1 MRWRSVLT
9 GAFLLIS
16 SNIGAQDLDLN
27 SQSDAFFR
35 TKVDPLAKMLPL
47 IMGGFFSGDVGFLNL
62 GQFRLSVHDALNLPS
77 DELSKGI
84 LENVTQIQLPIF
96 YAALGVDPRAEL
108 SGKFAIGKIGNRSVI
123 ITGYGLRYMIFSD
136 ESGDNA
142 VAFGAMINA
151 LRGPEDFRIWDMTV
165 QFEYLKLWKSR
176 SLKAS
181 LGADFS
187 DMRIAVDAGKNLLI
201 AKKENI
207 ERTKIWFGLGF
218 VQNFGSA
225 PFLFLQIQQA
235 DARRINF
242 GFGMRF

>member
-9 GAFLLIS
+9 SMFLLIS

-35 TKVDPLAKMLPL
+35 TKVDPLAKILPL
-47 IMGGFFSGDVGFLNL
+47 IVGGFFSGDVGFLNL

-77 DELSKGI
+77 DEQSMGAM
-84 LENVTQIQLPIF
+84 ENVTWINLPIF
-96 YAALGVDPRAEL
+96 YAAFGLDPRAEL
-108 SGKFAIGKIGNRSVI
+108 SGKFAAGNIGNRTVI

-151 LRGPEDFRIWDMTV
+151 LRGPEDFRLWDMTV

-176 SLKAS
+176 SMKVS

-187 DMRIAVDAGKNLLI
+187 DMRIAVDAGKNLLL

-207 ERTKIWFGLGF
+207 ERTKIWLGLGL

-225 PFLFLQIQQA
+225 PFLFLQIQQE
-235 DARRINF
+235 DSRRINI